1 MLKISDRD
9 MLFKKLKKSCLNVD
23 KDIIAR
29 NEVQKSIRTE
39 KKAYFESKLTEN
51 IERPKELWTCL
62 KSLGLKFD
70 SSISNIVFKTINLL
84 ISMLQI

>member
-9 MLFKKLKKSCLNVD
+9 MLFKKLKKSYLNVD

-29 NEVQKSIRTE
+29 NEVQKSIRTK

-62 KSLGLKFD
+62 KSLGFKFD
-70 SSISNIVFKTINLL
+70 ISISNIVFKTINLL